1 MSMRTIR
8 RSFIRGYRQQSK
20 ATPELGAR
28 VLRLILGVCL
38 AVDFAAGHPLWPTV
52 AIIGAIAAMFW
63 RGAREIRRAADANHP
78 SPDSGATSPEEPL

>member
-20 ATPELGAR
+20 VTPELGAR

-38 AVDFAAGHPLWPTV
+38 GIDFAVGHPLWPTV
-52 AIIGAIAAMFW
+52 GIIGAVGAVFFFSLRAM
-63 RGAREIRRAADANHP
+63 RRTPP
-78 SPDSGATSPEEPL
+78 SLQAPPEQDR

>member
-20 ATPELGAR
+20 VTPELGAR

-38 AVDFAAGHPLWPTV
+38 GIDLAAGHPLWPTV
-52 AIIGAIAAMFW
+52 VIIGAVAAVFFFSLRAM
-63 RGAREIRRAADANHP
+63 RRTPP
-78 SPDSGATSPEEPL
+78 SLQAPPEQDR

>member
-20 ATPELGAR
+20 VTPELGAR

-38 AVDFAAGHPLWPTV
+38 GIDFAAGHPLWPTV
-52 AIIGAIAAMFW
+52 VIIGAVVALFFFSLRAM
-63 RGAREIRRAADANHP
+63 RRN
-78 SPDSGATSPEEPL
+78 TSQEQALDEQDR